1 MLAKLV
7 RKPFDKPGWTYEEK
21 YDGYRILAYKERS
34 RVLLLSRN
42 AIDRT
47 ATYPSIA
54 AAVGALRPRTLLLD
68 GEVVAFDR
76 SGISRFQLVQKDAAK
91 LAYAV
96 FDCLYADRHDL
107 RHEPLTA
114 RRVAMEAALAGSK
127 GKIVIPSRRL
137 ATNGLEAFE
146 IAKQRGLEG
155 LVAKNLS
162 SPYIEGRS
170 SEWLKVKAHQE
181 EEFVIGGYT
190 APEGSREHFG
200 ALLLGAYEDGKL
212 RFIGKVGTGFTQEI
226 LASLIRKFRPLV
238 RKSSA
243 FADPPRERDVTYLQP
258 KLVGQ
263 FAFQEWTSD
272 KKLRQPVF
280 LGLRD
285 DKSAREVVMPKTE
298 AL

>member
-1 MLAKLV
+1 MLARLV
-7 RKPFDKPGWTYEEK
+7 RKPFDRPGWTFEEK
-21 YDGYRILAYKERS
+21 YDGYRILAYKEGS
-34 RVLLLSRN
+34 RVSLFSRN

-47 ATYPSIA
+47 ASYPSIA
-54 AAVGALRPRTLLLD
+54 GAISALARRTLVLD

-76 SGISRFQLVQKDAAK
+76 GGISRFQLIQNAAAK
-91 LAYAV
+91 VVYAV
-96 FDCLYADRHDL
+96 FDCLYLDGRDL
-107 RHEPLTA
+107 RREPLSA
-114 RRVAMEAALAGSK
+114 RRAAMEEALARSK
-127 GKIVIPSRRL
+127 GKILIPSKRL
-137 ATNGLEAFE
+137 ARNGLEAFE
-146 IAKQRGLEG
+146 IAKERGLEG

-190 APEGSREHFG
+190 EPEGSREHFG
-200 ALLLGAYEDGKL
+200 ALLLGAYENGKL
-212 RFIGKVGTGFTQEI
+212 RFIGKVGTGFTQET

-238 RKSSA
+238 RKSSP

-263 FAFQEWTSD
+263 FAFQEWTSG

-280 LGLRD
+280 LGLRN
-285 DKSAREVVMPKTE
+285 DKNAREVVMPKME
-298 AL
+298 EL